1 MPVFGK
7 GEPLSEHI
15 AALLRAGLLALL
27 VALNGAGWPLVAGSA
42 PALAQDADSASDADS
57 EDMAADESED
67 EDEEELDPEEKA
79 RRELNKKSYYWGKP
93 SIPKR
98 YPVAKGW
105 FRIPAPPKKEI
116 KKFQFM
122 PPISAKAK
130 LNFMQSLMY
139 YNPFSIRQM
148 VNMMTTKK
156 KAAKGLS
163 FEEVVESL
171 KIKAN
176 ELNMRHVGTSTPW
189 KVIREIRGSDDFP
202 KVEIYSFCDL
212 ETLALVLEYM
222 PDFIIFIPC
231 RVAVV
236 EDGNGDI
243 WVVMLEWDV
252 RWLDT
257 SPNPNRISEELRKR
271 AISVRERL
279 EQMMEAAANG
289 DL

>member
-1 MPVFGK
+1 MPIFGK
-7 GEPLSEHI
+7 REREGTSLFTHV
-15 AALLRAGLLALL
+15 RTGLLALM
-27 VALNGAGWPLVAGSA
+27 VALGGLGAGVA
-42 PALAQDADSASDADS
+42 PALAQ
-57 EDMAADESED
+57 ED
-67 EDEEELDPEEKA
+67 EDAKEKA
-79 RRELNKKSYYWGKP
+79 RQELNKKSYFWGKP
-93 SIPKR
+93 SIPER
-98 YPVAKGW
+98 FPVQKGW
-105 FRIPAPPKKEI
+105 FRIPAPPKKKTPQ

-156 KAAKGLS
+156 KAMKGLS

-176 ELNMRHVGTSTPW
+176 ELNMRLVSTSTPW
-189 KVIREIRGSDDFP
+189 KVIREIRGTDDFP

-212 ETLALVLEYM
+212 ETLAVVLEYM

-231 RVAVV
+231 RVAVL

-243 WVVMLEWDV
+243 WIVMLEWDV

-279 EQMMEAAANG
+279 EKMMEAAANG